1 MLDMHQIFKR
11 AFDPATDSLR
21 FAASGPFST
30 AVSDTGAA
38 EMDLAAATNF
48 FIELIENTELTFAS
62 PVDGKKF
69 TVVVKQDA
77 GGSNALTFAD
87 DILWE
92 GGTEPTVTQTGDA
105 VDVFSFLFV
114 DALDAFVGSVIQ
126 DFQAP

>member
-1 MLDMHQIFKR
+1 
-11 AFDPATDSLR
+11 
-21 FAASGPFST
+21 
-30 AVSDTGAA
+30 
-38 EMDLAAATNF
+38 
-48 FIELIENTELTFAS
+48 
-62 PVDGKKF
+62 
-69 TVVVKQDA
+69 VKQDA
-77 GGSNALTFAD
+77 GGSNVLTFAD